1 MLTLQ
6 NFPTEYK
13 LHDYQMYVRRL
24 ADSDSSYAEYSDF
37 VKESTDFLA
46 PLASKEAWEAFRS
59 DRPIEMEACQSTF
72 DVLNEL
78 ERRYRT
84 IETAT
89 GKGGER
95 IEPAGGEGRESLP
108 TKTRTAK
115 VPSPRAG
122 GSAVAQRR
130 GAAPESDFEGDMP
143 AEVRFMQR
151 YIALDGKVLNLSRA
165 NVLLAS
171 LQKAITGKRI
181 RKTSSYAKEVE
192 SIQKNLIRLVDNFND
207 GDSISIDKDT
217 ISRYSAIVAKHSP
230 TRAVRLLKAYA
241 SLIGKT
247 KEKYPNILARAKRLY
262 ARFSRCNLEGK
273 YAQELNAALS
283 SIAAFIEGSVAY
295 VHPTDMALRGLL
307 GLGGLGGVDGPISST
322 ALATCNFRTIQLSPQ
337 LRKLLG
343 EPEDPFKILIHGLP
357 GSGKTTLAMRIA
369 HSLAEYNQLRVLFVS
384 AEEGVSYK
392 AKKRIDQLE
401 LYSPNMY
408 ISAELPANL
417 QPYDVVAIDSITT
430 LGISPEELRD
440 LYRSNPSVSFILV
453 SQSTKSGTARGSL
466 EYEHDADITI
476 RCDVM
481 VAHVVKNRFGECTSE
496 AIR

>member
-6 NFPTEYK
+6 NFPTEFK
-13 LHDYQMYVRRL
+13 RHDYDMYVRKL
-24 ADSDSSYAEYSDF
+24 IDSDPTYIECRDEI
-37 VKESTDFLA
+37 KKITDTLM
-46 PLASKEAWEAFRS
+46 PLTSKETLEALLNNG
-59 DRPIEMEACQSTF
+59 PIGVKACQSAI

-78 ERRYRT
+78 ERRYRK
-84 IETAT
+84 IEAAT
-89 GKGGER
+89 GKGGKR
-95 IEPAGGEGRESLP
+95 VGPAGEEGRESLP
-108 TKTRTAK
+108 AAARTAK
-115 VPSPRAG
+115 VKSPRADG
-122 GSAVAQRR
+122 GARAARR
-130 GAAPESDFEGDMP
+130 RAAPEGGLEGDMP

-151 YIALDGKVLNLSRA
+151 YIALDGKALNLSRA
-165 NVLLAS
+165 NALLAS
-171 LQKAITGKRI
+171 LQKAITGRRI

-192 SIQKNLIRLVDNFND
+192 SIQKNLILLVDNYND

-247 KEKYPNILARAKRLY
+247 KEKYPSILARAKRLY
-262 ARFSRCNLEGK
+262 ARFSRCKLEGE

-322 ALATCNFRTIQLSPQ
+322 ALAACNFRTIQLSPQ

-453 SQSTKSGTARGSL
+453 SQSTKTGTARGSL